1 MTEPA
6 EPAEPTLDQ
15 SYCDVDQHAPRC
27 TGYTQD
33 ERDPETC
40 NCDCHDIGM
49 NQ

>member
-33 ERDPETC
+33 ERDPEAC